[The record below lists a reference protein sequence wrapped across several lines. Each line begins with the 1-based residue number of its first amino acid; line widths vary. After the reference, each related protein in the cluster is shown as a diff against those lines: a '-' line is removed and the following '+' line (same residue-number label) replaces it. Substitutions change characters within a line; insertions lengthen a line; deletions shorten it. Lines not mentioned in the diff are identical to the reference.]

1 MASRR
6 ANVPPALM
14 TAIVVVESA
23 GRPDAVSQAGAQG
36 LAQLM
41 PGTAERFGVRNAF
54 DPAQNLRGASS
65 YLSFVLRRFRNDW
78 VLALAA
84 YNAGEGAV
92 DKHGGVPPFRET
104 RAYIPKVLSAYALLT
119 TMISQDEAKQYDWF
133 WKAVPAKLKAG
144 KRSDALNVVRDE
156 QARGRKVFG
165 SQRSIGRILK
175 KWRKPLQ
182 QAAQR
187 SKVSEALLAAIVST
201 SGGNPR
207 SVSPMGAQGL
217 GQLMPDA
224 ARKYRVKDPLD
235 PAQSI
240 FGSAAYLSDLINT
253 FRGDLV
259 LALAAYSAG
268 LEAVKGYGGIPPLVV
283 PERLSLRSFRR
294 SRSPEPF
301 VLNRLT
307 PPAGNASLSERLL
320 RTLFV
325 TLRRTKT
332 P

>member
-1 MASRR
+1 MDVRILSKVVGVATLIACYFFPQPAPADGWFWKEVPAQIKDGSRSHALATVQARVPKGLPLPVSRKRAGAVLRRWYGEISVASRR

-175 KWRKPLQ
+175 KWRK
-182 QAAQR
+182 AA
-187 SKVSEALLAAIVST
+187 T
-201 SGGNPR
+201 
-207 SVSPMGAQGL
+207 L
-217 GQLMPDA
+217 G
-224 ARKYRVKDPLD
+224 
-235 PAQSI
+235 
-240 FGSAAYLSDLINT
+240 
-253 FRGDLV
+253 LV
-259 LALAAYSAG
+259 LGPVPVPMALVHG
-268 LEAVKGYGGIPPLVV
+268 
-283 PERLSLRSFRR
+283 RR
-294 SRSPEPF
+294 CKP
-301 VLNRLT
+301 
-307 PPAGNASLSERLL
+307 G
-320 RTLFV
+320 
-325 TLRRTKT
+325 
-332 P
+332 